1 MQDARLAVREL
12 ERCVRELGMPGV
24 QIGSNVNGRNLDDPG
39 VVEVLAAAA
48 ELGACVFVHPW
59 EMLGAERMARHWFPW
74 LIGMPA
80 ETALAVGSVCFGGV
94 LERLP
99 SLRIGFAHGGG
110 AAPMTLGRWEHGFRE
125 RPDLCQ
131 TETRESPR
139 ESIRRVW
146 FDSLVHD
153 PEALRLLLSVAGEG
167 KVALGTDYPFPLGEL
182 SPGAVVRNAPWLDDA
197 TRRSILHDSAAAF
210 LGK

>member
-1 MQDARLAVREL
+1 
-12 ERCVRELGMPGV
+12 
-24 QIGSNVNGRNLDDPG
+24 
-39 VVEVLAAAA
+39 
-48 ELGACVFVHPW
+48 
-59 EMLGAERMARHWFPW
+59 
-74 LIGMPA
+74 
-80 ETALAVGSVCFGGV
+80 
-94 LERLP
+94 
-99 SLRIGFAHGGG
+99 
-110 AAPMTLGRWEHGFRE
+110 MTLGRWEHGFRE

-139 ESIRRVW
+139 KSIRRVW

>member
-1 MQDARLAVREL
+1 
-12 ERCVRELGMPGV
+12 
-24 QIGSNVNGRNLDDPG
+24 
-39 VVEVLAAAA
+39 
-48 ELGACVFVHPW
+48 
-59 EMLGAERMARHWFPW
+59 
-74 LIGMPA
+74 MPA